1 MQTVLVCTGDI
12 QLFLFL
18 RHILASEG
26 FDATLCSDVEEMSA
40 QASQRDVA
48 TMVLDWQPQA
58 AGFLDPFRR
67 ALPGVPLIL
76 FARNAEAGADGLTA
90 SDLLLTRPF
99 DPAALTGFLSRLRQ
113 RNRSDLVECNRTL
126 RWEDLRMDVAGMK
139 VQRAGQ
145 TVPLTAL
152 QFRLLRCLL
161 ERPTGVCDREA
172 LVARC
177 WPAGAEVE
185 PRTVDIHIGH
195 IRRKLLRF
203 GPDLIRT
210 VRGAGYALDS
220 PCTPE
225 TGWC

>member
-1 MQTVLVCTGDI
+1 MQTALVGTGDV

-18 RHILASEG
+18 RYVLASEG
-26 FDATLCSDVEEMSA
+26 FDAALCSDVEEMSA
-40 QASQRDVA
+40 QASQRDVGA
-48 TMVLDWQPQA
+48 VVLDWQPQA
-58 AGFLDPFRR
+58 AGFLDPFRP
-67 ALPGVPLIL
+67 ALPGVPLIV
-76 FARNAEAGADGLTA
+76 FARNAEAGADGLA
-90 SDLLLTRPF
+90 APDLLLSRPF
-99 DPAALTGFLSRLRQ
+99 DPAALIGFLSRLRQ

-126 RWEDLRMDVAGMK
+126 RWDDLLMDVAGMK

-145 TVPLTAL
+145 PVPLTAL

-172 LVARC
+172 LVECC

-220 PCTPE
+220 PSTPE
-225 TGWC
+225 TGSC